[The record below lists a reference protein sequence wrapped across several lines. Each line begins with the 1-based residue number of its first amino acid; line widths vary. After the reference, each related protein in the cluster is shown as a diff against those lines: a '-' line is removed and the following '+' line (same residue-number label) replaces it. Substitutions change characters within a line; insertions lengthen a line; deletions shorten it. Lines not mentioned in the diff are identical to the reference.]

1 MTDMKYSQ
9 GIALLL
15 LIGAPAFAVADAADL
30 AAADVARC
38 TDVAT
43 RFHDNPRALSIGDLD
58 VMRGCINRQQDL
70 LRAAQ
75 RQDSTGRRLARAS
88 LRDDL

>member
-1 MTDMKYSQ
+1 MTDMKYSK

-15 LIGAPAFAVADAADL
+15 LLGAPAL
-30 AAADVARC
+30 AAADPSDSSDLSRC

-75 RQDSTGRRLARAS
+75 RTESGERRLARAS

>member
-1 MTDMKYSQ
+1 MTDMKYSK

-15 LIGAPAFAVADAADL
+15 LLGAPAFAAADPASDDL
-30 AAADVARC
+30 SRC

-43 RFHDNPRALSIGDLD
+43 RFHDNPRALTIGDLD

-75 RQDSTGRRLARAS
+75 RTTSSGERRLARAS

>member
-15 LIGAPAFAVADAADL
+15 LLGAPAL
-30 AAADVARC
+30 AAADPSDNDLARC

-43 RFHDNPRALSIGDLD
+43 RFHDNPRALTIGDLD

-75 RQDSTGRRLARAS
+75 RSDSSERRLARAS

>member
-1 MTDMKYSQ
+1 MKYSK

-15 LIGAPAFAVADAADL
+15 LLGAPAL
-30 AAADVARC
+30 AAADPSDSGDLARC

-58 VMRGCINRQQDL
+58 VMSGCINRQQDL

-75 RQDSTGRRLARAS
+75 RTESGERRLARAS

>member
-1 MTDMKYSQ
+1 MTFSK

-15 LIGAPAFAVADAADL
+15 LLGAPAL
-30 AAADVARC
+30 AAADTADHDLARC
-38 TDVAT
+38 SDVAT
-43 RFHDNPRALSIGDLD
+43 RFQNQPRALSIGDLD
-58 VMRGCINRQQDL
+58 VLRSCINRQQDL

-75 RQDSTGRRLARAS
+75 RSDSGERRMARAS

>member
-1 MTDMKYSQ
+1 MKYSK

-15 LIGAPAFAVADAADL
+15 LLGLPAFAAADTVDTSGSDL
-30 AAADVARC
+30 AAC

-75 RQDSTGRRLARAS
+75 RTPSTERRLARAS